1 MRDCFPSFLLRG
13 TVNAKIKVFVCCA
26 LALQATSSSCT
37 SLLLPPSS
45 PEAVKQGPCLLTP
58 RKGSSSAKPVPGKT
72 YLHFLLGARDRR
84 LGAEHYQLPC
94 GFTGTSS
101 GSCKE
106 TEVAR
111 FGHVTRHDSLSE
123 TIFQGTLE
131 GGRRRGR
138 QRKCWMDNSKEWTSL
153 PMPELHYK
161 GHLQQRLEEDLC

>member
-1 MRDCFPSFLLRG
+1 MRDDSAEVLFQSCLQE
-13 TVNAKIKVFVCCA
+13 A
-26 LALQATSSSCT
+26 LVSSSGMVRIVY
-37 SLLLPPSS
+37 SLMLSI
-45 PEAVKQGPCLLTP
+45 
-58 RKGSSSAKPVPGKT
+58 
-72 YLHFLLGARDRR
+72 LHFLLGARDRR

-153 PMPELHYK
+153 PMPELLTRASCRK
-161 GHLQQRLEEDLC
+161 GWKRNSAESSPLSPRRPNRSGD